1 VRAGRYVYIPSLVIR
16 EKNSPIGL
24 AKLTRGTH
32 ALQTLSA
39 CSSYF
44 ETLNFNELAGS
55 LAAAIPPT
63 FAPIITSEIS
73 ETAVPTSPNESLT
86 SISTGLLTT
95 STAAPTTASTA
106 APTTASTA
114 APSSTPTVSAT
125 PERGTG
131 IPVAA
136 ILGIVFGFVGAV
148 GALAGVV
155 VWRYRQNRLS

>member
-55 LAAAIPPT
+55 LAAAISPT
-63 FAPIITSEIS
+63 LAPIASSGIS
-73 ETAVPTSPNESLT
+73 ETAVPTSTTESLT
-86 SISTGLLTT
+86 PS
-95 STAAPTTASTA
+95 STALFTPPAP
-106 APTTASTA
+106 
-114 APSSTPTVSAT
+114 PSSTPIEGST
-125 PERGTG
+125 RGTG